1 MSSKLNVLDHDMVP
15 QHLIM
20 SEEEVT
26 ELFSRYDIS
35 SDHLP
40 KIFHDDPAVKTIS
53 GKPGDVIRIIR
64 KSHTAGEA
72 LSYRYVIRRPKK

>member
-1 MSSKLNVLDHDMVP
+1 MSSKLFVLDHDMVP
-15 QHLIM
+15 NHLIM
-20 SEEEVT
+20 SEEEVS
-26 ELFSRYDIS
+26 ELYSRYEIS
-35 SDHLP
+35 NDHLP
-40 KIFHDDPAVKTIS
+40 KIYHDDPVVKSIN